1 MIRHT
6 KQWLVGFISVLALH
20 SPLSSAA
27 PLAERS
33 ASACQLNG
41 IPNIDGLFIGV
52 TADEFL
58 RRHPTAEN
66 QPNFAGNRNPRTSR
80 LDFPMRN
87 GVSQG
92 ELKGINSIG
101 HIATLDGVAY
111 SYSVSFVDAGADYD
125 TPLETFKNMLV
136 ARYQLPD
143 NGWYKW
149 RGQALRLRCADI
161 ELEVHQDH
169 GSGHTAIGPVF
180 FARSL
185 HLQKIADS
193 LR

>member
-1 MIRHT
+1 MKLDSQSFHNGQPIPAE
-6 KQWLVGFISVLALH
+6 F
-20 SPLSSAA
+20 AA
-27 PLAERS
+27 GDA
-33 ASACQLNG
+33 NG
-41 IPNIDGLFIGV
+41 
-52 TADEFL
+52 
-58 RRHPTAEN
+58 
-66 QPNFAGNRNPRTSR
+66 FAGNRNPRTSR

-101 HIATLDGVAY
+101 HIATLDGVVY
-111 SYSVSFVDAGADYD
+111 SYSVSFLDAGADYD

-149 RGQALRLRCADI
+149 RGQALRLRCGDI

-185 HLQKIADS
+185 YLQKIADS